1 MFTDDLVLVYK
12 GNGVFKQVPKQ
23 GRNDYKVV
31 MWSEIDTGNGKREE
45 RCEISGLYD
54 ADGPGLCDKL
64 DENLKSQGPRDGCD
78 TSLTAV
84 RPSLCDN
91 LSEVGL
97 AVGRPSMCDS
107 LGDNLTSYRLEDG
120 FDKGPIA
127 GGPGLCDKLDE
138 NLTSQ
143 GMGD

>member
-1 MFTDDLVLVYK
+1 M
-12 GNGVFKQVPKQ
+12 
-23 GRNDYKVV
+23 
-31 MWSEIDTGNGKREE
+31 
-45 RCEISGLYD
+45 
-54 ADGPGLCDKL
+54 
-64 DENLKSQGPRDGCD
+64 
-78 TSLTAV
+78 
-84 RPSLCDN
+84 CDN

>member
-1 MFTDDLVLVYK
+1 M
-12 GNGVFKQVPKQ
+12 
-23 GRNDYKVV
+23 
-31 MWSEIDTGNGKREE
+31 
-45 RCEISGLYD
+45 
-54 ADGPGLCDKL
+54 
-64 DENLKSQGPRDGCD
+64 DENLTSQGLGDGCD
-78 TSLTAV
+78 TSLTVV

-91 LSEVGL
+91 LSEVGP